1 MKKFIIIIGSIWY
14 MTIMSHA
21 ESNQS
26 IPSNIIPKEDLSM
39 LKEPLISENN
49 NSYYSETY
57 DIIHY
62 NSAVNIDGKMV
73 KDLTIRTKAVMHKQN
88 GDYPINR
95 DWMMGTLVSITG
107 DVVKGYMLNP
117 MYVESLKSAEFTKEK
132 PKKVQ
137 ISLEFDYKKDHI
149 DITTVTNTS
158 STSHKVFYRDFLY
171 KQLR

>member
-1 MKKFIIIIGSIWY
+1 MKKIYLIYIIFGYLSANIY
-14 MTIMSHA
+14 A
-21 ESNQS
+21 NSNQVS
-26 IPSNIIPKEDLSM
+26 ILANHDLSM

-95 DWMMGTLVSITG
+95 DWMMGTLVSISG

-117 MYVESLKSAEFTKEK
+117 MYVESLKSAELQ
-132 PKKVQ
+132 KKSQ
-137 ISLEFDYKKDHI
+137 RK
-149 DITTVTNTS
+149 
-158 STSHKVFYRDFLY
+158 YRLV
-171 KQLR
+171 